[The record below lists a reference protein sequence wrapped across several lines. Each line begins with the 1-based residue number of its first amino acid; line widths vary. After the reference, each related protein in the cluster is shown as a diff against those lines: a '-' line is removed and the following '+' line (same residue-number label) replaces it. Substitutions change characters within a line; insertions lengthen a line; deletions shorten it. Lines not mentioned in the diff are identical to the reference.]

1 MKTLTLTKSTIDA
14 TPSVLAEIYV
24 DNLGASLIANSFEDL
39 AEHLS
44 EASQGLL
51 DEDGNPYYTYSVV
64 ALTKAKAEARFL
76 IEALDREIDKLNEE
90 VSND

>member
-1 MKTLTLTKSTIDA
+1 MKTLTLTKSIEDKTTFTEIIIDGIDA
-14 TPSVLAEIYV
+14 P
-24 DNLGASLIANSFEDL
+24 LILSSFEDL

-44 EASQGLL
+44 EASHGLL
-51 DEDGNPYYTYSVV
+51 DEDGNPYFTYSVV

-76 IEALDREIDKLNEE
+76 IEALDREIDRLNEE

>member
-1 MKTLTLTKSTIDA
+1 MKTLTLTKSTGDKTTFTEINIDGID
-14 TPSVLAEIYV
+14 TPFILS
-24 DNLGASLIANSFEDL
+24 SFEDL

-51 DEDGNPYYTYSVV
+51 DGDGNPYYTYSVV

-76 IEALDREIDKLNEE
+76 IEVLDREIDRLNEE